1 MASLRIVT
9 DVLFVWN
16 GKHHIKTVSLITED
30 VIGVSQA
37 QGLMA
42 DIRGE
47 NNTAADKAGAERLNL
62 RGIYTHR
69 EYL

>member
-1 MASLRIVT
+1 MATLRIVT
-9 DVLFVWN
+9 DIPFVWN
-16 GKHHIKTVSLITED
+16 GKHHIKTVSLTTED
-30 VIGVSQA
+30 VLGLA
-37 QGLMA
+37 EAEGLMA

-47 NNTAADKAGAERLNL
+47 NNAAADKAGSERLFL